1 MKTYM
6 MIVEVNGVNY
16 LTRINAESESN
27 AEHTILDL
35 SVCGKH
41 EYSVT
46 ACMAFDDKAMKTD
59 TFIYNAIN
67 ALPTRFNTL
76 VDLIEKRNA
85 EILEKDAAEEKLR
98 AIEKQMKDLQ
108 KELDE
113 TRKILAK

>member
-6 MIVEVNGVNY
+6 MIAEVNGVNY

-41 EYSVT
+41 GYSVT
-46 ACMAFDDKAMKTD
+46 ACMAFDDKTMKTD
-59 TFIYNAIN
+59 TFIYNALN
-67 ALPTRFNTL
+67 ALPIRFNAL
-76 VDLIEKRNA
+76 VDLIEERNA
-85 EILEKDAAEEKLR
+85 EILKRDEAEEKIKK
-98 AIEKQMKDLQ
+98 IEKQMKDLQ

-113 TRKILAK
+113 TRKILTR